1 MNIEQDFYDVLQD
14 YIDFPVSELN
24 TGLPLNYA
32 AAMSS
37 FTYIQL
43 ISALEAQFSLRIPNE
58 DLPELRSAGDLLA
71 YLQRRLSGR

>member
-14 YIDFPVSELN
+14 YIDFPVAELDR
-24 TGLPLNYA
+24 GLPLDYA

-43 ISALEAQFSLRIPNE
+43 IGALETRFALRIPNE
-58 DLPELRSAGDLLA
+58 DLPELRSAGGLLA
-71 YLQRRLSGR
+71 YLQRRLTQ

>member
-14 YIDFPVSELN
+14 YIDVPAAELDR
-24 TGLPLNYA
+24 GLPLDYA

-43 ISALEAQFSLRIPNE
+43 IGALETRFSLRIPNE
-58 DLPELRSAGDLLA
+58 DLPELRSAGELLA
-71 YLQRRLSGR
+71 YLQRRLTQ